1 MIKCIFSDVSE
12 RDMDLLFL
20 EEFIISEQFVKLFSD
35 KVNETVS
42 HIFSVQQSKVDS
54 EHGESD
60 MTVIA
65 ECNGE
70 KVGFLIEDKI
80 DAIAMPRQC
89 KRYFLRGE
97 KGVKCGDYDRFHV
110 FIVAPEKYLS
120 ENDEAKH
127 YPNQVSYESILEYF
141 SQYDDARSQFKSQ
154 QIEQAIDKQ
163 KHGYQVIENTAVTV
177 FWEKY
182 IAYQK
187 EHFSHLYLVTGGGK
201 KGSAAT
207 WPHYNTRIK
216 GVYLSHK
223 SEKGYVDLTFSGT
236 WDSVNELEA
245 ILRKALGNF
254 EEQGVTLQKAGKSA
268 VLRALIPILDFHHPF
283 EEQIDDVE
291 ACFKGIDSLTK
302 LSHMLPSDDISNVL
316 IIN

>member
-20 EEFIISEQFVKLFSD
+20 EEFAYSKEFVYLFTNIVNESNPHIIS
-35 KVNETVS
+35 
-42 HIFSVQQSKVDS
+42 IQQSKVDS
-54 EHGESD
+54 EYGESD

-65 ECNGE
+65 DCDGV

-97 KGVKCGDYDRFHV
+97 KGIKNGYYDRFHV

-120 ENDEAKH
+120 ENNEAQH
-127 YPNQVSYESILEYF
+127 YPNQISYESVLKYYK
-141 SQYDDARSQFKSQ
+141 QYDDARSQFKAQ
-154 QIEQAIDKQ
+154 QIEQAIYKQ
-163 KHGYQVIENTAVTV
+163 KHGYQVIENTAVSE
-177 FWEKY
+177 FWDKY

-187 EHFSHLYLVTGGGK
+187 KHYSHLYLVTGGGK

-223 SEKGYVDLTFSGT
+223 SEKGYIDLTFSGA
-236 WDSVNELEA
+236 WDRVNELESV
-245 ILRKALGNF
+245 LRKAIGQF
-254 EEQGVTLQKAGKSA
+254 ENMGITLQQAGKSA
-268 VLRALIPILDFHHPF
+268 ALRFIVPVVDVHKPF
-283 EEQIDDVE
+283 EDQTKKIEE
-291 ACFKGIDSLTK
+291 CFKGIDLMTK
-302 LSHMLPSDDISNVL
+302 LSHSLLSEDIAKLVK
-316 IIN
+316 